1 MEQIVI
7 GVCMRCGKTTTDIEG
22 GGLFPGLLVCQDCK
36 AKERAANIAASCPPI
51 ELPTTFTCFRPSWLT
66 KASIRATCALRS

>member
-36 AKERAANIAASCPPI
+36 AKERAANIAAVNAGVM
-51 ELPTTFTCFRPSWLT
+51 R
-66 KASIRATCALRS
+66 